1 MLLIIAAAVPVV
13 IWLYLLFARG
23 GFWRVSPALADIPV
37 TPVQKRIV
45 AVIPARNEAA
55 HIGGAIRSLLDQD
68 FPAPL
73 HVVVVDDQ
81 SADGTAEAARAEAE
95 RTGGTARVT
104 VIPGKPLIPG
114 WTGKLWAVSQ
124 AIEAA
129 AALDPDYLLL
139 TDADI
144 LHSRTSVAE
153 LVRVAES
160 LGCDL
165 ASYMVKLRC
174 ETAAEK
180 FLMPAFV
187 FFFLMLYPPRWIA
200 ARRKKTAGAAGGCIL
215 IRPEALKR
223 IGGLSAI
230 RNEVIDDCALGRAV
244 KRSGGRIWMGLT
256 PHTESMRGYGTA
268 AEIGRMISRTAFNQ
282 LHHSA
287 VMLVLTLLALSVT
300 FLLPVGLL
308 FSRSLIPAALGIIA
322 WFLMAAAYRPMVRF
336 YQLSPWRSF
345 GLPLVALFYAAATLH
360 SALQYWRGK
369 GGEWKGRIQDLR
381 ASG

>member
-1 MLLIIAAAVPVV
+1 
-13 IWLYLLFARG
+13 
-23 GFWRVSPALADIPV
+23 
-37 TPVQKRIV
+37 
-45 AVIPARNEAA
+45 
-55 HIGGAIRSLLDQD
+55 
-68 FPAPL
+68 
-73 HVVVVDDQ
+73 
-81 SADGTAEAARAEAE
+81 
-95 RTGGTARVT
+95 
-104 VIPGKPLIPG
+104 
-114 WTGKLWAVSQ
+114 
-124 AIEAA
+124 
-129 AALDPDYLLL
+129 
-139 TDADI
+139 
-144 LHSRTSVAE
+144 
-153 LVRVAES
+153 
-160 LGCDL
+160 
-165 ASYMVKLRC
+165 
-174 ETAAEK
+174 
-180 FLMPAFV
+180 
-187 FFFLMLYPPRWIA
+187 
-200 ARRKKTAGAAGGCIL
+200 
-215 IRPEALKR
+215 
-223 IGGLSAI
+223 
-230 RNEVIDDCALGRAV
+230 
-244 KRSGGRIWMGLT
+244 MGLT